1 MAEEYKLS
9 FTLPQVK
16 AFIRA
21 LEECGVGSGSPRGEI
36 ERFRST
42 QLVTAA
48 NAADEALK
56 AKRQRIEREHNTCP
70 FNACVI

>member
-1 MAEEYKLS
+1 MAEEYQLS

-16 AFIRA
+16 ALRA

-70 FNACVI
+70 FNARVI

>member
-1 MAEEYKLS
+1 MAEEYQLS

-16 AFIRA
+16 ALRA
-21 LEECGVGSGSPRGEI
+21 LEACGVGSGSPRGEI

-70 FNACVI
+70 FNARVI